1 LVPNIFFEKMVD
13 LGTTLRG
20 ILGKFVEFF
29 PYKLLDTQNG
39 PPSPLCTSK
48 KIQKKYF
55 TQKYFFWCAKYL
67 FGPYNTISLIFSTRK
82 ELDSDLNA
90 GRLGVHGQL
99 YGKISEEARKGPE

>member
-1 LVPNIFFEKMVD
+1 MVPNIFFEKMVD

-20 ILGKFVEFF
+20 ILGNFVEFF

-48 KIQKKYF
+48 KFQILF
-55 TQKYFFWCAKYL
+55 TQKYFFGAKKYL

-82 ELDSDLNA
+82 IV
-90 GRLGVHGQL
+90 RQ
-99 YGKISEEARKGPE
+99 